1 MKFVSKLAGVAR
13 PRTDV
18 FSYLFDARRPY
29 PKDRVMY
36 REDKTNATL
45 TLEELE
51 HRSRQFAGVLVDRFN
66 IQASDV
72 VGILLTDSV
81 CRIWWFYSKCIEYL
95 TVIEALLPG
104 CISWSSRSWCNSSAC
119 SDPKGACCQRRR
131 CPDGAGRYQI
141 ARHRRGSARYG
152 R

>member
-66 IQASDV
+66 IQVLDV

-81 CRIWWFYSKCIEYL
+81 CRTWWFTQC
-95 TVIEALLPG
+95 V
-104 CISWSSRSWCNSSAC
+104 
-119 SDPKGACCQRRR
+119 
-131 CPDGAGRYQI
+131 
-141 ARHRRGSARYG
+141 
-152 R
+152 

>member
-1 MKFVSKLAGVAR
+1 MKLVSKLPGVAR

-66 IQASDV
+66 IQPLDV
-72 VGILLTDSV
+72 VGILLKDSV
-81 CRIWWFYSKCIEYL
+81 CRTWWFYSVCIVYL

-104 CISWSSRSWCNSSAC
+104 CIPWSARSWCNSPAY
-119 SDPKGACCQRRR
+119 SDPKGACCQRCR
-131 CPDGAGRYQI
+131 CPDGAGRYQT
-141 ARHRRGSARYG
+141 ARHRRRSARYG
-152 R
+152 H